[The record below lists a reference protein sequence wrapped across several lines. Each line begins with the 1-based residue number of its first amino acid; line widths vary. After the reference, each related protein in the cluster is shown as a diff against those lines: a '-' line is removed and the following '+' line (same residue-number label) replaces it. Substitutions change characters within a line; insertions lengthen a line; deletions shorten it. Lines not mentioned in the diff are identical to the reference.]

1 MCSFNISSQILPGCS
16 SVIDIRDDEGD
27 CDNCNQSQSPS
38 QSATAGALVP
48 IDVEEIGE
56 PIPAASVAPSSSKS
70 SGPRPRPRFRLAF
83 HKQKKWWY
91 GRWSNGTSWI
101 VEDDAACSGPRSS
114 FTSKKII
121 QQAAQKNGRI
131 KGLQNQLRG
140 LRKKLLGV
148 QKTVDKTKSQLQ
160 IQSEKP
166 ETRFAVQKVGK
177 KDVRFSLQSK
187 FSIGLRRG
195 YTNVAAADFGILA
208 MCDVSKQSVIRFEH
222 MTASSIIR
230 LMHLFVAAGL
240 KTCLEAH
247 GKNEWSLISVG
258 YRCDGTNTNIWRKK
272 KIHCLEATVS
282 WLRDTKQL
290 LHGNVDAAMITRHC
304 VSFYALLNI
313 VVLWVCGFCFQ
324 KNTILYRCF
333 ASRASKIWIE
343 ISAAQF

>member
-1 MCSFNISSQILPGCS
+1 MPPYLFEPDPHGHLVSLHVALQVARMCSFNISSQILPGCS

-38 QSATAGALVP
+38 HSATAGALVP

-83 HKQKKWWY
+83 HKQKK
-91 GRWSNGTSWI
+91 N
-101 VEDDAACSGPRSS
+101 DDMVDDQTALREMLKMTPHALAQEVLSLR
-114 FTSKKII
+114 KKLI

-160 IQSEKP
+160 IQSAKP

-247 GKNEWSLISVG
+247 GKNEWSLISVR

-272 KIHCLEATVS
+272 ENSLPGG
-282 WLRDTKQL
+282 D
-290 LHGNVDAAMITRHC
+290 
-304 VSFYALLNI
+304 
-313 VVLWVCGFCFQ
+313 CFV
-324 KNTILYRCF
+324 
-333 ASRASKIWIE
+333 A
-343 ISAAQF
+343 